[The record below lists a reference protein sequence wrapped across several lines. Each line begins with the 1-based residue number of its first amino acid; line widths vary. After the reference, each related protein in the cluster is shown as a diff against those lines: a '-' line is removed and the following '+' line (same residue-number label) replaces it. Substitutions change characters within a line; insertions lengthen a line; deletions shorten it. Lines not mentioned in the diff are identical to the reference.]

1 MPKKP
6 KTLKMSNL
14 LQIEVAFLRN
24 PAIATALNLQEIRTI
39 QRSITNS
46 KKKKFEQSL
55 ALSKHVKSAFDW
67 FKSSEGQAKLSEEG
81 ISWTAEDFSKKVFGW
96 QKSFFYKMI
105 KTANVPSEV
114 VEQYNR
120 RADELG
126 EDSQRSVEELLS
138 FAKEVENGTESV
150 ENSPRP
156 QIILSLS
163 FTHPDGKTTLKIDEA
178 GQVKITGSNIA
189 DAINLIINS
198 INSNQ

>member
-55 ALSKHVKSAFDW
+55 SLSKHVKTAFEW
-67 FKSSEGQAKLSEEG
+67 FKSLEGQRKLAEEG
-81 ISWTAEDFSKKVFGW
+81 ITWTSEDFSKKVFGW
-96 QKSFFYKMI
+96 QKSFFYKML

-138 FAKEVENGTESV
+138 FAKEVESGNESA
-150 ENSPRP
+150 ENSPRA
-156 QIILSLS
+156 QIVLSLV
-163 FTHPDGKTTLKIDEA
+163 FNHPDGKTTLKIDDA
-178 GQVKITGSNIA
+178 GQVKITGQNIDNA
-189 DAINLIINS
+189 VNFIINS
-198 INSNQ
+198 LNSLR